1 MDNMEKTAKFEQAI
15 NSAADAEIKGYLEQA
30 QKAAEEA
37 LKSVNTEYLD
47 KSDNSFLSETEK
59 IKKSFEHQL
68 SQKQFDASREVFAH
82 RTKRVEEFFSQL
94 KQEIADFTQTPEYE
108 NKLFE
113 IIKEIEGDYPFDE
126 ATVLYVRQKDLDK
139 VKEKYPKLK
148 VEVDKKIK
156 LGGVSVFY
164 PNMSLFLDKTFDN
177 SFENQKAEFVNN
189 KIMQL

>member
-82 RTKRVEEFFSQL
+82 RTKRVEELFSQL
-94 KQEIADFTQTPEYE
+94 KQEIADFTQTYEYE